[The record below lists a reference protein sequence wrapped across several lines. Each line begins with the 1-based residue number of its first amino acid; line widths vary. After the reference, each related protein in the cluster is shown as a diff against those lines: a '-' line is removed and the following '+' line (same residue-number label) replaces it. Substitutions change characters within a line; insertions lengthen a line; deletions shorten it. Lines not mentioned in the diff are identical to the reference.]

1 MASEEQAGPEL
12 GKVFRNIFLLFLAA
26 FLPALNFSVFGWLN
40 GVLPLL
46 AFMLLY
52 IFGLNVGNKMILTG
66 GLLAVV
72 AGLALAR
79 MEPLLISFSMIPSG
93 YAITWSARRQDS
105 PARAG
110 LKGIAVLGGC
120 WLLLIAVFAA
130 IYGMNPYV
138 EFLQALD
145 QGIAEALVYYRQ
157 SDTVPADTLLILETS
172 LYQIKRILPLI
183 MPSILTGIV
192 LLTIWFTLAAGNRMA
207 YQFTGN
213 SPWPRYRLWK
223 IPDRLIWLMIVAAL
237 AALVPSG
244 RLQIVGIN
252 ALIIGGILY
261 CLQGLAVFSFFLHR
275 WNLPML
281 LRSFLYVMVVFQ
293 SFGTILLVGTGL
305 ADVWLDL
312 RKIRKPADT
321 ESADT

>member
-12 GKVFRNIFLLFLAA
+12 GKVFQNIFLLFLAA

-46 AFMLLY
+46 TFMLLY
-52 IFGLNVGNKMILTG
+52 MFGLNVGNKMILTG
-66 GLLAVV
+66 GVLALI

-93 YAITWSARRQDS
+93 YAIAWSAHRQDS
-105 PARAG
+105 PAGTG
-110 LKGIAVLGGC
+110 LKGVTVLGGS
-120 WLLLIAVFAA
+120 WLLLLAVFAT
-130 IYGMNPYV
+130 IYKVNPYAG
-138 EFLQALD
+138 FLQALD

-157 SDTVPADTLLILETS
+157 SATVPADTLVILEAS
-172 LYQIKRILPLI
+172 LYQMKRVLPLI
-183 MPSILTGIV
+183 MPSILTGV
-192 LLTIWFTLAAGNRMA
+192 MLLTIWFTLAAGNRIA

-213 SPWPRYRLWK
+213 SPWPRYRLWQ
-223 IPDRLIWLMIVAAL
+223 IPDKLVWLIIVAAL
-237 AALVPSG
+237 VALIPSG
-244 RLQIVGIN
+244 QLRIVGIN

-261 CLQGLAVFSFFLHR
+261 CFQGLAVFSFFLHK

-281 LRSFLYVMVVFQ
+281 LRSFLYVMVIFQ
-293 SFGTILLVGTGL
+293 SFGTIILFGTGL

>member
-1 MASEEQAGPEL
+1 VASEGQAGPEL
-12 GKVFRNIFLLFLAA
+12 GKVFQNIFLLFLAA

-46 AFMLLY
+46 TFMLLHM
-52 IFGLNVGNKMILTG
+52 FGLNVGNKMILTG
-66 GLLAVV
+66 GVLALI

-79 MEPLLISFSMIPSG
+79 LEPLLISFSMIPSG
-93 YAITWSARRQDS
+93 YAIAWSAHRQDS
-105 PARAG
+105 PAGAG
-110 LKGIAVLGGC
+110 LKGVTVLGGS
-120 WLLLIAVFAA
+120 WLLLLAVFAT
-130 IYGMNPYV
+130 IYKVNPYAG
-138 EFLQALD
+138 FLQALD

-157 SDTVPADTLLILETS
+157 SATVPADTLVILEAS
-172 LYQIKRILPLI
+172 LYQMKRVLPLI
-183 MPSILTGIV
+183 MPSILTGV
-192 LLTIWFTLAAGNRMA
+192 MLLTIWFTLAAGNRIA

-213 SPWPRYRLWK
+213 SPWPRYRLWQ
-223 IPDRLIWLMIVAAL
+223 IPDKLVWLIIVAAL
-237 AALVPSG
+237 VALIPSG
-244 RLQIVGIN
+244 QLRIVGIN

-261 CLQGLAVFSFFLHR
+261 CFQGLAVFSFFLHK

-281 LRSFLYVMVVFQ
+281 LRSFLYVMVIFQ
-293 SFGTILLVGTGL
+293 SFGTIILFGTGL

>member
-1 MASEEQAGPEL
+1 MAGEEQAGPEL
-12 GKVFRNIFLLFLAA
+12 GKVFQNIFLLFLAA
-26 FLPALNFSVFGWLN
+26 FLPAFNFSVFGWLN

-79 MEPLLISFSMIPSG
+79 LEPLLLSLSMIPSG
-93 YAITWSARRQDS
+93 YAITWSALRRES

-120 WLLLIAVFAA
+120 WLLLLAA
-130 IYGMNPYV
+130 FSATHGMNPYA

-145 QGIAEALVYYRQ
+145 QGITEALAYYRQ
-157 SDTVPADTLLILETS
+157 SDTVPADTLIILETS
-172 LYQIKRILPLI
+172 LYQIKSILPLI
-183 MPSILTGIV
+183 MPSILTGVV
-192 LLTIWFTLAAGNRMA
+192 LLTIWFALAAGNRMA

-213 SPWPRYRLWK
+213 SPWPRYRLWQ
-223 IPDRLIWLMIVAAL
+223 IPDKLIWLMIVAAVV
-237 AALVPSG
+237 ALVPG
-244 RLQIVGIN
+244 GQLRIVGIN

-261 CLQGLAVFSFFLHR
+261 CLQGLAVFSFFLHK
-275 WNLPML
+275 WNLPVL
-281 LRSFLYVMVVFQ
+281 LRSFLYVMVIFQ
-293 SFGTILLVGTGL
+293 SFGTIILVGTGL

-312 RKIRKPADT
+312 RKIRKPVDPQ
-321 ESADT
+321 SADT